1 MPRNSSKASTTAV
14 TAALPACTPSVTLEA
29 RVGSSAIIAWAA
41 STLAASPGARDARS
55 SRLWATARIASMA
68 ARFSVSGSPDGVT
81 SVGTTGGGAI
91 LATGPAA
98 TPGLTPMPLSVSA
111 MGYPSLSRSLET
123 RAASSSRAWSAPS
136 PSADRTTSSPPRAS
150 RASTD
155 RMLRASTGFPPALAM
170 VTFTGC
176 LAAAWTNMAAG
187 RACRPTLEPTATR
200 RSGMWNLRLRH
211 AGTTPALHVPDS
223 INGEAPRR
231 PVRPHSPASASLRSA
246 GGGAEGGLAD
256 VALVVH
262 EGAAPQEVL
271 GAGAVVGD
279 LRPTARRT
287 IAAAR
292 RPATGTAHDLD
303 PAAGVS
309 RRLVGHADGSA
320 GVWRLPVIRHVWS
333 RDV

>member
-1 MPRNSSKASTTAV
+1 MGTPSRVAIVRLRRSSRSATRSAMYGPAAASMARNSSKASTTAV
-14 TAALPACTPSVTLEA
+14 MAALPACTPSVTLEA
-29 RVGSSAIIAWAA
+29 RVGSSAIMAWAA
-41 STLAASPGARDARS
+41 STLAASPGARAARS
-55 SRLWATARIASMA
+55 SRLVATAFMA
-68 ARFSVSGSPDGVT
+68 AMAAWFSASGSPEGAA

-91 LATGPAA
+91 CATGPAA
-98 TPGLTPMPLSVSA
+98 TPGLTPMPLSDSA
-111 MGYPSLSRSLET
+111 IGYSSLSRSLAT
-123 RAASSSRAWSAPS
+123 RAASSSRAWS
-136 PSADRTTSSPPRAS
+136 
-150 RASTD
+150 
-155 RMLRASTGFPPALAM
+155 PPALAM

-176 LAAAWTNMAAG
+176 FAAAWTNMAAG

-200 RSGMWNLRLRH
+200 RSGMWYLRLRH
-211 AGTTPALHVPDS
+211 AGTSPALHVPDS

-231 PVRPHSPASASLRSA
+231 PVRPYSPASASLRSA

-309 RRLVGHADGSA
+309 RRLVGHADGSHRSQHA
-320 GVWRLPVIRHVWS
+320 SGVFW
-333 RDV
+333 